1 MRFNSYGKGG
11 KTEMVLEKK
20 PGHVDNRY
28 TLVVAAAKRA
38 RQILAGASPT
48 IEAEHYKPVTIAL
61 AEIAAGKINW
71 VRTKEGIK

>member
-1 MRFNSYGKGG
+1 M
-11 KTEMVLEKK
+11 ELDKK

-48 IEAEHYKPVTIAL
+48 IESEHQKPVTIAL
-61 AEIAAGKINW
+61 AEVAAGKIQW